1 MPLTI
6 SSIGI
11 PGTYW
16 PRVPAIPW
24 SSKVRDVRSSTIGG
38 VAVAISLGGPGAAL
52 WLVVAGLLGMSSK
65 FVECTLGVV
74 YRRENPDGTVS
85 GGPMYYL
92 ERGLA
97 EHGWPRLGR
106 GLGVFYAA
114 GIVIGCLG
122 IGNMFQSNQAYAQ
135 LLAVTGGEA
144 NTPGQ
149 TWTGKF
155 NLAGKIMLDFEG
167 SLLEIEENKL
177 YKTNTKGPIDSEST
191 WTYEAHDDGTTTIS
205 ANVEYELSGAV
216 LGKIADKLFVE
227 RKTAS
232 DLQETLESFKRIL
245 EAE

>member
-1 MPLTI
+1 MTTI
-6 SSIGI
+6 NKSII
-11 PGTYW
+11 VNAPID
-16 PRVPAIPW
+16 RVW
-24 SSKVRDVRSSTIGG
+24 
-38 VAVAISLGGPGAAL
+38 
-52 WLVVAGLLGMSSK
+52 
-65 FVECTLGVV
+65 
-74 YRRENPDGTVS
+74 
-85 GGPMYYL
+85 
-92 ERGLA
+92 
-97 EHGWPRLGR
+97 
-106 GLGVFYAA
+106 AA
-114 GIVIGCLG
+114 GTQQHRWTEWYVGLEEVT
-122 IGNMFQSNQAYAQ
+122 
-135 LLAVTGGEA
+135 VTGGEA